1 MEYSNGNCK
10 SNSKPVSDIFY
21 IVKNCVI
28 TNNLPINIGRVN
40 IIMGDLNRT
49 CYRGHLQL
57 PLIDK

>member
-1 MEYSNGNCK
+1 MGYSNDNCK
-10 SNSKPVSDIFY
+10 SNSKPVFDILL
-21 IVKNCVI
+21 KNCVI
-28 TNNLPINIGRVN
+28 TSNLPINIGRVN